1 MSQKQLLTKGIVKE
15 LWFTTARSG
24 GKGGQNVNKVATKVE
39 LFFDVANSLCLTEEQ
54 KELVS
59 KKLKNKI
66 NEEGILHLSEDRD
79 RSQLKNKQLAVI
91 KFTEFLEK
99 AFEKPKPRKP
109 SKPSKASKVKR
120 IESKVKRGEV
130 KSNRKKIKL

>member
-15 LWFTTARSG
+15 VWFTTARSG

-39 LFFDVANSLCLTEEQ
+39 LFFDVQNSLCLTDEQ
-54 KELVS
+54 KELIS

-66 NEEGILHLSEDRD
+66 NESIVLHLSEDRD
-79 RSQLKNKQLAVI
+79 RSQLKNKQLAI
-91 KFTEFLEK
+91 KKFIELLEK
-99 AFEKPKPRKP
+99 ALEKPKLRKA
-109 SKPSKASKVKR
+109 SQPSKAAKLKR

>member
-15 LWFTTARSG
+15 LWFTAARSG
-24 GKGGQNVNKVATKVE
+24 GKGGQNVNKVATKIE
-39 LFFDVANSLCLTEEQ
+39 LFFDVTNSLCLTDEQ

-66 NEEGILHLSEDRD
+66 NEEGVLHLSEDRD
-79 RSQLKNKQLAVI
+79 RSQLKNKQMAVL
-91 KFTEFLEK
+91 KFVELLEK

-120 IESKVKRGEV
+120 IESKVSEAK
-130 KSNRKKIKL
+130 